1 MNSKNEKLY
10 TRETLLIKLRN
21 QHDDDSWEEFVS
33 YYSNY
38 VFAVLKGMGVE
49 FDDLD
54 DIKQSILLKIWK
66 KIPDFDYNPEKG
78 SFRAW
83 LCTVIRNT
91 VYNYFR
97 DRVST
102 YELKDEDSINAEV
115 DKIAQREWMTHIAS
129 LAWENIKGDFSDSVR
144 ETYIQISQGR
154 KSEEIA
160 ADLGISPGSVY
171 VYKERVQ
178 KALRKEVRRL
188 DRELG

>member
-21 QHDDDSWEEFVS
+21 QHDDASWEEFVS

-38 VFAVLKGMGVE
+38 VFAVLKEMGVE

-154 KSEEIA
+154 KSDEIA
-160 ADLGISPGSVY
+160 AALGISPGSVY

-188 DRELG
+188 DKELG

>member
-188 DRELG
+188 DKELG